1 MLEKEFVAKPHFIDA
16 NNLMF
21 VVIFVIFVAII
32 RNFIVQQ
39 SAAQ

>member
-1 MLEKEFVAKPHFIDA
+1 MLEKEFVGKPHFIDA

-32 RNFIVQQ
+32 RNFIVKQ
-39 SAAQ
+39 SVAQ